1 MTDDETLNA
10 GRHPFPNSL
19 RVSGALS
26 VNRSSGRLGS
36 LLPAPLLP
44 DAHRLLTVRVTAA
57 RARSVN
63 IDWNS
68 GSALGNDGW
77 GAMASAKTCV
87 MPAVSGGA
95 LVAVGD
101 TMAVARD
108 TVAMTLAMAVAGETV
123 ATAGTT
129 VVRGS

>member
-19 RVSGALS
+19 RVSVALS

-44 DAHRLLTVRVTAA
+44 DAHRLLTVRVTAL
-57 RARSVN
+57 RAGSVN

-68 GSALGNDGW
+68 GSALGGDGW
-77 GAMASAKTCV
+77 ATVASAKTRV
-87 MPAVSGGA
+87 TPAVSGGA
-95 LVAVGD
+95 MVVVGD

-108 TVAMTLAMAVAGETV
+108 TVAMTLAMAVAGGKGG
-123 ATAGTT
+123 AAG
-129 VVRGS
+129 